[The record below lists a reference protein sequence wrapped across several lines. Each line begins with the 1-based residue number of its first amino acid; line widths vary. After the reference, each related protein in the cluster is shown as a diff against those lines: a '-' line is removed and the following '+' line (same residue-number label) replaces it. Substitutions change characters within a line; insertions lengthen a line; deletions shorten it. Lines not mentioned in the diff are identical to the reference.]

1 MKRIDEIGFGGL
13 KLVQDTDSFCY
24 GTDAILLAHAIWKD
38 EVLVERL
45 TSIADL
51 GTGNGIVP
59 LILSAKTKNA
69 KILGID
75 VQEKAVDLAK
85 ETAALNNIESRVRFI
100 QGNVRDI
107 KEIIHDASAFD
118 AVTMNPPYTEAGRG
132 LVSPNKEKA
141 IARQEIEGTLKD
153 FLEAAEYLLKPGGH
167 LYMVHRP
174 GRLTDIIEKMRMLK
188 IEPKEIR
195 LISGKPGEEPNI
207 LVIVGIKGG
216 RNELKILPEMSVRN
230 EDGSFTE
237 DMMAAYR

>member
-38 EVLVERL
+38 EVVAEKFK
-45 TSIADL
+45 TIADL

-59 LILSAKTKNA
+59 LILSAKTKA

-75 VQEKAVDLAK
+75 VQEKAIELAN
-85 ETAALNNIESRVRFI
+85 ETAMLNNISSRVSFI
-100 QGNVRDI
+100 QGNVRDMKDI
-107 KEIIHDASAFD
+107 VRDAGAFD

-153 FLEAAEYLLKPGGH
+153 FLEAAEYLLKPGGY

-174 GRLTDIIEKMRMLK
+174 GRLTDIVENMRMLK
-188 IEPKEIR
+188 IEPKEMR
-195 LISGKPGEEPNI
+195 FISGKPGEEPNI

-230 EDGSFTE
+230 VDGSFTE